1 MPERWRPAREWT
13 PPSEDVIDVWRF
25 DLSVRDEDWDVLS
38 PDEAQRARRIVVP
51 AKAEQKAAA
60 RAHLRR
66 ILARYLDVDPGSL
79 RFEYG
84 EHGKP
89 ALSRDAAPAFN
100 LSHSG
105 SVGLLGVAH
114 GVRIGVDVEYA
125 ERGRAFSAIAKR
137 FFSRAESADLDAL
150 PEPEHPLAFYR
161 AWTRKEAYLK
171 AWGTG
176 LTFPSDRFTIH
187 YTDGPGRLV
196 ATDMPGD
203 DPAAWRFADVDAG
216 PAYAGAICFE
226 GAERV
231 IRWWEESRST
241 SY

>member
-1 MPERWRPAREWT
+1 MPEHWRPAGHWT
-13 PPSEDVIDVWRF
+13 PPADDVIDVWRF
-25 DLSVRDEDWDVLS
+25 DLSLRDGDWDVLS
-38 PDEAQRARRIVVP
+38 PDEAQRARRIIVP
-51 AKAEQKAAA
+51 DKSEQRAAA
-60 RAHLRR
+60 RARLRH
-66 ILARYLDVDPGSL
+66 ILARYLDADPAGL

-89 ALSRDAAPAFN
+89 ALSRDAAPSFN

-105 SVGLLGVAH
+105 SVGLIGVTD

-125 ERGRAFSAIAKR
+125 APGRAFSAIAKR

-150 PEPEHPLAFYR
+150 SEPERPFAFYR

-176 LTFPSDRFTIH
+176 LTFPSDRFTIQ
-187 YTDGPGRLV
+187 YTHGPGRLV
-196 ATDMPGD
+196 ATHMPGD
-203 DPAAWRFADVDAG
+203 EPAGWRFANVEAG
-216 PAYAGAICFE
+216 PEYAGAICFE

-231 IRWWEESRST
+231 IRWWEG
-241 SY
+241 